1 MDKTV
6 RELVWQRSKGRCEAC
21 GLPLDEETW
30 DFSHRK
36 AKSNFSKRGETP
48 DFVENGMAIHHF
60 PCHMVSVENHPVL
73 ARQKGWRVPSY
84 RDPRTEPIAL
94 YGAIWVHLNANGT
107 YSEVKDPEL
116 LLYYTSLQ
124 KEGK

>member
-1 MDKTV
+1 MNQNL
-6 RELVWQRSKGRCEAC
+6 RELTWQRSRGICEAC
-21 GLPLDEETW
+21 GLPMDEESW
-30 DFSHRK
+30 DWSHRK
-36 AKSNFSKRGETP
+36 AKGKFKTHEDSYFIQ
-48 DFVENGMAIHHF
+48 NGMAVHHR
-60 PCHMVSVENHPVL
+60 CHMITIENHPVL

-94 YGAIWVHLNANGT
+94 YGAIWVHLEANGT
-107 YSEVKDPEL
+107 YSEIKDPEL